1 MGDEQEALPAPPK
14 HDKMCLQRGE
24 AILAA
29 TESGKVPLFLMP
41 FQPEPPLPVIV
52 VGDNEMKTEFALAFK
67 QVITEKNLP
76 EEIIVEALQDAMVSA
91 YRRSVNASSAQNVE
105 AEIDLETGIVK
116 IFVEKEVVEDIQDN
130 RTEVLIEE
138 ARKVNPDTELGD
150 LEMVESTPEDFGRVA
165 AQTARQV
172 IQQRIRQAER
182 LAQYEYYSSKTGEIV
197 TGVIQAV
204 HPHELTIGLN
214 INAEGK
220 MPRNQQIP
228 REYYRVHDRI
238 RALLLDVEETT
249 REPRIILSRA
259 HRDFLRRLLENEVPE
274 IYQGLVEIRSIAREA
289 GYRSKVAVSALKP
302 GVDPVGACV
311 GIRGVRIQA
320 IVRELS
326 DEKIDVIEWNPNTE
340 QFIAKALSPA
350 RVLSVFLNKEAD
362 GMPTATVV
370 VPEDQLS
377 LAIGRNGQ
385 NARLAA
391 KLSGWRIDIKGL
403 FEAVSDTMFKIKND
417 PRYEHYQELESPALP
432 RIEAI
437 LAKKEEGRP
446 ITPEEYRELHNFNN
460 RVETGLIEER
470 REVTKQQQ
478 RRIQASKEAV
488 PDDAY
493 DLPIMTLGLPTKVEN
508 LLEEAGLSNVG
519 ELAYRLLLVPDTIRD
534 IDGIGPT
541 YLEQIESALEVM
553 IGYEPLSEEYDV
565 DEELILPGTGS
576 ARAKEEPAEED
587 SEESEEGAGENAD
600 QGEDL
605 EEDDSADSEAE
616 VEEEEAG
623 DTEKEKTEM
632 EAASTGEEQD
642 ADAQNSEME
651 SESADKEADQGEDQ
665 IAEDEIDTASL
676 VPKDAY
682 DLPIPTLGLPS
693 QVENLLQE
701 SGLDNV
707 GELASRLLLTPE
719 SIRNID
725 GVGPTYLEQI
735 KSALEA
741 MIGDLPFPE
750 DESEG

>member
-1 MGDEQEALPAPPK
+1 
-14 HDKMCLQRGE
+14 
-24 AILAA
+24 
-29 TESGKVPLFLMP
+29 
-41 FQPEPPLPVIV
+41 
-52 VGDNEMKTEFALAFK
+52 MKTEFALAFK
-67 QVITEKNLP
+67 QVLSDKNLP
-76 EEIIVEALQDAMVSA
+76 EEIIIEALKDALVSA

-105 AEIDLETGIVK
+105 ADIDLETGEVVV
-116 IFVEKEVVEDIQDN
+116 FVEKEVVEDIQDN

-182 LAQYEYYSSKTGEIV
+182 LAQYEYYNGKIGEIV

-204 HPHELTIGLN
+204 HRNELTIGLN

-220 MPRNQQIP
+220 MPRNHQIGK
-228 REYYRVHDRI
+228 EYYRVHDRI

-249 REPRIILSRA
+249 REPRIILSRG

-340 QFIAKALSPA
+340 EFIAKALSPA

-403 FEAVSDTMFKIKND
+403 FEAVSDTLFKIEDD
-417 PRYEHYQELESPALP
+417 PKYSQFKDLEAATLQ
-432 RIEAI
+432 RIEVI
-437 LAKKEEGRP
+437 LAKKAEGRP
-446 ITPEEYRELHNFNN
+446 ISPEEYRELHVFNS
-460 RVETGLIEER
+460 RVESSLVKER
-470 REVTKQQQ
+470 KQVSKLQQ
-478 RRIQASKEAV
+478 ARIQAAKAAV
-488 PDDAY
+488 PDDAF

-508 LLEEAGLSNVG
+508 LLEENGFTNVG
-519 ELAYRLLLVPDTIRD
+519 ELAYRLLLAPKVINE
-534 IDGIGPT
+534 IEGIGPS

-553 IGYEPLSEEYDV
+553 IGYQPLSEEFDV
-565 DEELILPGTGS
+565 PEEIVLD
-576 ARAKEEPAEED
+576 EPAEDMESED
-587 SEESEEGAGENAD
+587 EQTPEEDGDEES
-600 QGEDL
+600 L
-605 EEDDSADSEAE
+605 KAE
-616 VEEEEAG
+616 VEEEKEPELEDEAE
-623 DTEKEKTEM
+623 DTVEPDVEDSETEEETA
-632 EAASTGEEQD
+632 EAAVESAEEEVDPEVEDETDHQEDPAEEQIED
-642 ADAQNSEME
+642 QEEAAQDDETAE
-651 SESADKEADQGEDQ
+651 EADE
-665 IAEDEIDTASL
+665 E
-676 VPKDAY
+676 
-682 DLPIPTLGLPS
+682 
-693 QVENLLQE
+693 
-701 SGLDNV
+701 
-707 GELASRLLLTPE
+707 
-719 SIRNID
+719 
-725 GVGPTYLEQI
+725 
-735 KSALEA
+735 
-741 MIGDLPFPE
+741 
-750 DESEG
+750 

>member
-1 MGDEQEALPAPPK
+1 LPANFK
-14 HDKMCLQRGE
+14 HDKMCIKRGE

-29 TESGKVPLFLMP
+29 TESGTPPLFLLP
-41 FQPEPPLPVIV
+41 IQPEPTLLINV
-52 VGDNEMKTEFALAFK
+52 VGDIEMKTEFALAFK
-67 QVITEKNLP
+67 QVINDKNLP

-91 YRRSVNASSAQNVE
+91 YRRSVNASSAQKVE
-105 AEIDLETGIVK
+105 AEIDLESGEVTV
-116 IFVEKEVVEDIQDN
+116 FVEKEVVEDIQDN

-138 ARKVNPDTELGD
+138 ARKVNPDTQLGD
-150 LEMVESTPEDFGRVA
+150 LEMVESTPDDFGRVA

-182 LAQYEYYSSKTGEIV
+182 AAQFDYYSDKIGEIV

-204 HPHELTIGLN
+204 HRHELTIGLN

-220 MPRNQQIP
+220 MPRNHQISK
-228 REYYRVHDRI
+228 EYYRVHDRI

-340 QFIAKALSPA
+340 EFIAKALSPA

-403 FEAVSDTMFKIKND
+403 FEAVSDTLFKIQND
-417 PRYEHYQELESPALP
+417 PRYTPYQELEAGSIP
-432 RIEAI
+432 RIESI
-437 LAKKEEGRP
+437 LEKKTEGRP
-446 ITPEEYRELHNFNN
+446 ITPEEYRELHHFNK
-460 RVETGLIEER
+460 RIESGLIEER
-470 REVTKQQQ
+470 REITKQQQ
-478 RRIQASKEAV
+478 ARIHAAKDAV

-508 LLEEAGLSNVG
+508 MLDEAGLTNVG
-519 ELAYRLLLVPDTIRD
+519 ELAYRLLLVPASISD
-534 IDGIGPT
+534 IDGIGPA
-541 YLEQIESALEVM
+541 YVQQIESALEVM
-553 IGYEPLSEEYDV
+553 IGYEPLPEEYDV
-565 DEELILPGTGS
+565 DEELILPGTTTAKDEVS
-576 ARAKEEPAEED
+576 ADGAEEEQETSGAEEEITETEAEETTEDEDEPPLADEESPEDEDETPLVDEESPEVEESPEDEDETPLADEESPEDEDETPLANEESSEAEED
-587 SEESEEGAGENAD
+587 TPVVEEETSEVEGEKSLGDEVEEDTGADQDHTSEGEEKELDDQDDPEETSGEEDVEKAADENESEE
-600 QGEDL
+600 
-605 EEDDSADSEAE
+605 
-616 VEEEEAG
+616 
-623 DTEKEKTEM
+623 
-632 EAASTGEEQD
+632 
-642 ADAQNSEME
+642 
-651 SESADKEADQGEDQ
+651 
-665 IAEDEIDTASL
+665 
-676 VPKDAY
+676 
-682 DLPIPTLGLPS
+682 
-693 QVENLLQE
+693 
-701 SGLDNV
+701 
-707 GELASRLLLTPE
+707 
-719 SIRNID
+719 
-725 GVGPTYLEQI
+725 
-735 KSALEA
+735 
-741 MIGDLPFPE
+741 
-750 DESEG
+750 

>member
-1 MGDEQEALPAPPK
+1 LSAEFK
-14 HDKMCLQRGE
+14 HDKMFLQRGE
-24 AILAA
+24 AISAA
-29 TESGKVPLFLMP
+29 TESGTSPLFLLP
-41 FQPEPPLPVIV
+41 FQPEPTLLTNV
-52 VGDNEMKTEFALAFK
+52 VGDIEMKTEFALAFK
-67 QVITEKNLP
+67 QVINEKNLP

-91 YRRSVNASSAQNVE
+91 YRRAVNASSAQKVE
-105 AEIDLETGIVK
+105 AEIDLESGEVTV
-116 IFVEKEVVEDIQDN
+116 FVEKEVVEDIQDD

-182 LAQYEYYSSKTGEIV
+182 AAQYEYYSNKVGEIV

-204 HPHELTIGLN
+204 HRHELTIGLN

-220 MPRNQQIP
+220 MPRNQQIGK
-228 REYYRVHDRI
+228 EYYRVHDRI

-340 QFIAKALSPA
+340 EFIAKALSPA

-403 FEAVSDTMFKIKND
+403 FEAVSDTLFKIQDD
-417 PRYEHYQELESPALP
+417 PRYAQFQELEAGSIP
-432 RIEAI
+432 RIESI
-437 LAKKEEGRP
+437 LGKKAEGRP
-446 ITPEEYRELHNFNN
+446 ISPEEYRELHHFNS
-460 RVETGLIEER
+460 RVESGLIEER
-470 REVTKQQQ
+470 REITKQQQ
-478 RRIQASKEAV
+478 ARIQAARAAV

-493 DLPIMTLGLPTKVEN
+493 DLPIMTLGLSTRVEN
-508 LLEEAGLSNVG
+508 LLDAAGLTNVG
-519 ELAYRLLLVPDTIRD
+519 ELAYRLLLVPSSISA
-534 IDGIGPT
+534 IDGIGES
-541 YLEQIESALEVM
+541 YVEQIKEALEVM
-553 IGYEPLSEEYDV
+553 IGYEPLSEEFAV
-565 DEELILPGTGS
+565 DEDLILPGTS
-576 ARAKEEPAEED
+576 ASKGQA
-587 SEESEEGAGENAD
+587 SG
-600 QGEDL
+600 
-605 EEDDSADSEAE
+605 
-616 VEEEEAG
+616 EEEAPET
-623 DTEKEKTEM
+623 DEE
-632 EAASTGEEQD
+632 EAPETDEEEAPETDEEEAPETDEEEAPETDELEISADGEEELD
-642 ADAQNSEME
+642 
-651 SESADKEADQGEDQ
+651 DQ
-665 IAEDEIDTASL
+665 
-676 VPKDAY
+676 V
-682 DLPIPTLGLPS
+682 
-693 QVENLLQE
+693 
-701 SGLDNV
+701 
-707 GELASRLLLTPE
+707 
-719 SIRNID
+719 
-725 GVGPTYLEQI
+725 
-735 KSALEA
+735 
-741 MIGDLPFPE
+741 
-750 DESEG
+750 ESEGSSPEDDEEVGLEE

>member
-1 MGDEQEALPAPPK
+1 MF
-14 HDKMCLQRGE
+14 LQRGE
-24 AILAA
+24 AISAA
-29 TESGKVPLFLMP
+29 TESGTSPLFLLP
-41 FQPEPPLPVIV
+41 FQPEPTLLTNV
-52 VGDNEMKTEFALAFK
+52 VGDIEMKTEFALAFK
-67 QVITEKNLP
+67 QVINEKNLP

-91 YRRSVNASSAQNVE
+91 YRRAVNASSAQKVE
-105 AEIDLETGIVK
+105 AEIDLESGEVTV
-116 IFVEKEVVEDIQDN
+116 FVEKEVVEDIQDD

-182 LAQYEYYSSKTGEIV
+182 AAQYEYYSNKVGEIV

-204 HPHELTIGLN
+204 HRHELTIGLN

-220 MPRNQQIP
+220 MPRNQQIGK
-228 REYYRVHDRI
+228 EYYRVHDRI

-340 QFIAKALSPA
+340 EFIAKALSPA

-403 FEAVSDTMFKIKND
+403 FEAVSDTLFKIQDD
-417 PRYEHYQELESPALP
+417 PRYAQFQELEAGSIP
-432 RIEAI
+432 RIESI
-437 LAKKEEGRP
+437 LGKKAEGRP
-446 ITPEEYRELHNFNN
+446 ISPEEYRELHHFNS
-460 RVETGLIEER
+460 RVESGLIEER
-470 REVTKQQQ
+470 REITKQQQ
-478 RRIQASKEAV
+478 ARIQAARAAV

-493 DLPIMTLGLPTKVEN
+493 DLPIMTLGLSTRVEN
-508 LLEEAGLSNVG
+508 LLDAAGLTNVG
-519 ELAYRLLLVPDTIRD
+519 ELAYRLLLVPSSISA
-534 IDGIGPT
+534 IDGIGES
-541 YLEQIESALEVM
+541 YVEQIKEALEVM
-553 IGYEPLSEEYDV
+553 IGYEPLSEEFAV
-565 DEELILPGTGS
+565 DEDLILPGTS
-576 ARAKEEPAEED
+576 ASKGQA
-587 SEESEEGAGENAD
+587 SG
-600 QGEDL
+600 
-605 EEDDSADSEAE
+605 
-616 VEEEEAG
+616 EEEAPET
-623 DTEKEKTEM
+623 DEE
-632 EAASTGEEQD
+632 EAPETDEEEAPETDEEEAPETDEEEAPETDEEEAPETDEEEAPETDEEEAPETDEEEAPETDELEISADGEEELD
-642 ADAQNSEME
+642 
-651 SESADKEADQGEDQ
+651 DQ
-665 IAEDEIDTASL
+665 
-676 VPKDAY
+676 V
-682 DLPIPTLGLPS
+682 
-693 QVENLLQE
+693 
-701 SGLDNV
+701 
-707 GELASRLLLTPE
+707 
-719 SIRNID
+719 
-725 GVGPTYLEQI
+725 
-735 KSALEA
+735 
-741 MIGDLPFPE
+741 
-750 DESEG
+750 ESEGSSPEDDEEVGLEE

>member
-1 MGDEQEALPAPPK
+1 
-14 HDKMCLQRGE
+14 
-24 AILAA
+24 
-29 TESGKVPLFLMP
+29 
-41 FQPEPPLPVIV
+41 
-52 VGDNEMKTEFALAFK
+52 MKTEFALAFK
-67 QVITEKNLP
+67 QVLNDKNLP
-76 EEIIVEALQDAMVSA
+76 EEIIVEALKDAMVSA
-91 YRRSVNASSAQNVE
+91 YRRSVNASSAQKVE
-105 AEIDLETGIVK
+105 AEIDLESGDVIV
-116 IFVEKEVVEDIQDN
+116 FVEKEVVEDIQDN

-182 LAQYEYYSSKTGEIV
+182 LAQYEYYNDKIGEVV

-204 HPHELTIGLN
+204 HRHELTIGLN

-220 MPRNQQIP
+220 MPRNQQITK
-228 REYYRVHDRI
+228 EYYRVHDRI

-340 QFIAKALSPA
+340 EFIAKALSPA
-350 RVLSVFLNKEAD
+350 RVLSVYLNKESD

-403 FEAVSDTMFKIKND
+403 FEAVSDTLFKIQDNPQYVQFQD
-417 PRYEHYQELESPALP
+417 LESATIP
-432 RIEAI
+432 RIEAVM
-437 LAKKEEGRP
+437 AKKAEGRP
-446 ITPEEYRELHNFNN
+446 ISPEEYRELHNFNS
-460 RVETGLIEER
+460 RVESGLIKER
-470 REVTKQQQ
+470 QEISKQQQ
-478 RRIQASKEAV
+478 ARIQAAKAAV

-508 LLEEAGLSNVG
+508 LLDEADFTNVG
-519 ELAYRLLLVPDTIRD
+519 ELAYRLLLVPDMIND
-534 IDGIGPT
+534 IDGIGPS
-541 YLEQIESALEVM
+541 YIKQIESALEVM
-553 IGYEPLSEEYDV
+553 IGYQPLSEEFDIV
-565 DEELILPGTGS
+565 EEIVLEEETTGK
-576 ARAKEEPAEED
+576 KETEDPAEQDGEEEETSEETPVDNEGESESEDPSAED
-587 SEESEEGAGENAD
+587 SVEE
-600 QGEDL
+600 
-605 EEDDSADSEAE
+605 EAE
-616 VEEEEAG
+616 VEDAPEGEEVEADDADEPETPAEVEQEAEEEPETADDQEELVEAKDQEEVVSDG
-623 DTEKEKTEM
+623 EIKE
-632 EAASTGEEQD
+632 EE
-642 ADAQNSEME
+642 
-651 SESADKEADQGEDQ
+651 
-665 IAEDEIDTASL
+665 
-676 VPKDAY
+676 
-682 DLPIPTLGLPS
+682 
-693 QVENLLQE
+693 
-701 SGLDNV
+701 
-707 GELASRLLLTPE
+707 
-719 SIRNID
+719 
-725 GVGPTYLEQI
+725 
-735 KSALEA
+735 
-741 MIGDLPFPE
+741 
-750 DESEG
+750 